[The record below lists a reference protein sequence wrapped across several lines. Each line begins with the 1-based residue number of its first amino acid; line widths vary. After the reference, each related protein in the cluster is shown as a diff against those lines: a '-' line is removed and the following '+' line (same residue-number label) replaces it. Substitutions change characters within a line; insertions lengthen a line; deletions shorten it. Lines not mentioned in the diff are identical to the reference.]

1 MSKYLDDALGLNPMA
16 QFDDHKTNLPAVVS
30 QTDSEQVEEDIE
42 KVHENLNNA
51 IDLSQTAVQD
61 MLSIAQQSQHPK
73 AYEVLNAM
81 IKTYADISMGLVDLQ
96 AKKAK
101 LVAKKPEG
109 EAQTINN
116 NLFVGSTAELQQ
128 MLENMKSKDDDAAD

>member
-1 MSKYLDDALGLNPMA
+1 MSKYLDNALGLNPMA
-16 QFDDHKTNLPAVVS
+16 QFYDKKELVPTVI
-30 QTDSEQVEEDIE
+30 QTDSEQVEEDVNKVRDNLSDAIE
-42 KVHENLNNA
+42 
-51 IDLSQTAVQD
+51 LSQTAVQD

-101 LVAKKPEG
+101 LVTKKPETENG
-109 EAQTINN
+109 QTINN

-128 MLENMKSKDDDAAD
+128 MLENMKNKDNATE

>member
-1 MSKYLDDALGLNPMA
+1 MSKYLDNALGLNPMA
-16 QFDDHKTNLPAVVS
+16 QFDDYQTNVPAVV
-30 QTDSEQVEEDIE
+30 QTDNEQVEEDIE
-42 KVHENLNNA
+42 KVHTNLNNA

-61 MLSIAQQSQHPK
+61 MLTIAQQSQHPK

-101 LVAKKPEG
+101 LIAKKPDAESG
-109 EAQTINN
+109 QTIN

-128 MLENMKSKDDDAAD
+128 MLENMKNKDNDNK

>member
-1 MSKYLDDALGLNPMA
+1 MSKYLDNALGLNPMA
-16 QFDDHKTNLPAVVS
+16 QFEDKNTLPAVVP

-42 KVHENLNNA
+42 QVRENLSNA
-51 IDLSQTAVQD
+51 IELSQTAVQD

-81 IKTYADISMGLVDLQ
+81 IKTYADVSMGLVDLQ

-101 LVAKKPEG
+101 LVARKPEG

-128 MLENMKSKDDDAAD
+128 MLENMKSKDDASD